1 MPTILC
7 FLLIAIAVF
16 LVCGRGH
23 KPRKL
28 PPGPCPLPIL
38 GNLFQL
44 GGEKLY
50 HRAVT
55 KLSKVY
61 GPLMSIK
68 LGNQMIFVVSSPN
81 LVREISKKYDHTFT
95 RRLDLDASR
104 ALDHHKFSIAWIPSG
119 KKWNNIRKLFKEQI
133 FSSERL
139 NASQGLREEK
149 VKQLCDHV
157 HEHSI
162 SGQPLNVCAAAFTT
176 SLNFLSNTLFSIDFA
191 HYDSNSCK
199 YLEEIICGLTNT
211 MGRPNLADFFPGL
224 RFMDPQGIRHET
236 EVYFVKLFEAFED
249 IITERLQA
257 RGTSPTS
264 GSGKSDLLEVFLDL
278 CQHREAGWSC
288 NDVKHFLLDLFFGAT
303 DTTSSTVEW
312 AMVELLRSPD
322 KKEKARAEIR
332 EVIEQ
337 GKSVK
342 ESDISRLPYL
352 QAVVKETLRLH
363 PPAPIVPRKA
373 DTDIEVDSYILPKDS
388 LIVFNLWG
396 MGRDS
401 NLWLNPDSFVPERF
415 LNSEIDDKGQHFK
428 LTPFGTGRRICV
440 GYPLA
445 QRMLHLMLASLVH
458 NFDWKLEE
466 GIKPEDVDMSE
477 RPGLTVQ
484 KAVPLMA
491 IPIRTSI

>member
-1 MPTILC
+1 MPTIIC

-23 KPRKL
+23 KPGKL

-50 HRAVT
+50 HKAVT

-81 LVREISKKYDHTFT
+81 LVREISKKYDHTFNG
-95 RRLDLDASR
+95 RIDLDASR
-104 ALDHHKFSIAWIPSG
+104 ALDHHKFSIAWIPS
-119 KKWNNIRKLFKEQI
+119 
-133 FSSERL
+133 
-139 NASQGLREEK
+139 
-149 VKQLCDHV
+149 
-157 HEHSI
+157 
-162 SGQPLNVCAAAFTT
+162 
-176 SLNFLSNTLFSIDFA
+176 
-191 HYDSNSCK
+191 
-199 YLEEIICGLTNT
+199 
-211 MGRPNLADFFPGL
+211 
-224 RFMDPQGIRHET
+224 
-236 EVYFVKLFEAFED
+236 AFED
-249 IITERLQA
+249 IITQRLQA

-264 GSGKSDLLEVFLDL
+264 GSGKGDLLEVFLDL

-332 EVIEQ
+332 DVIEQ

-363 PPAPIVPRKA
+363 PPAPILPRKA

-428 LTPFGTGRRICV
+428 LTPLVREGEFVLDILWLSECCILCWLLLFITLIG
-440 GYPLA
+440 
-445 QRMLHLMLASLVH
+445 SL
-458 NFDWKLEE
+458 K
-466 GIKPEDVDMSE
+466 
-477 RPGLTVQ
+477 RGLNQ
-484 KAVPLMA
+484 K
-491 IPIRTSI
+491 TWT

>member
-7 FLLIAIAVF
+7 FWLIAIAVF

-44 GGEKLY
+44 GREKLY
-50 HRAVT
+50 HKAVT

-61 GPLMSIK
+61 GPLMSVK
-68 LGNQMIFVVSSPN
+68 LGNQMIVVVSSPN
-81 LVREISKKYDHTFT
+81 LVREICQKYDHTFY

-104 ALDHHKFSIAWIPSG
+104 ALDHHKFSIAWIPTG
-119 KKWNNIRKLFKEQI
+119 KKWNDIRRLFKEQI

-139 NASQGLREEK
+139 NASQGIRQEK
-149 VKQLCDHV
+149 
-157 HEHSI
+157 
-162 SGQPLNVCAAAFTT
+162 
-176 SLNFLSNTLFSIDFA
+176 
-191 HYDSNSCK
+191 
-199 YLEEIICGLTNT
+199 
-211 MGRPNLADFFPGL
+211 
-224 RFMDPQGIRHET
+224 GIRHET
-236 EVYFVKLFEAFED
+236 EVYFVKLLEAFED
-249 IITERLQA
+249 IITQRLQA
-257 RGTSPTS
+257 RGASPTS

-278 CQHREAGWSC
+278 CQHREAGWSY
-288 NDVKHFLLDLFFGAT
+288 NDVKHFLLDLFLGAT

-332 EVIEQ
+332 EVIGQ

-401 NLWLNPDSFVPERF
+401 NLWLNPDTFVPERF
-415 LNSEIDDKGQHFK
+415 LNSESDDKGQHFK

-440 GYPLA
+440 GYALA
-445 QRMLHLMLASLVH
+445 QRMLHLMLASLLH
-458 NFDWKLEE
+458 SFDWKLED